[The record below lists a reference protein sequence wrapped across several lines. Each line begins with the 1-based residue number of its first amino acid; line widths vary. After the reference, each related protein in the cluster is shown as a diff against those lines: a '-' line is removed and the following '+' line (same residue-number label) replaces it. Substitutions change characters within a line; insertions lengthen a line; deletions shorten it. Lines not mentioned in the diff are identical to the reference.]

1 MLQSLQLQV
10 QDSEQ
15 LELVLEQVQLLD
27 ADLCLEQDEDTIQ
40 IRFGGRM

>member
-1 MLQSLQLQV
+1 MAQSLQLQV

-27 ADLCLEQDEDTIQ
+27 LGLEQDSDTMSI
-40 IRFGGRM
+40 GVLGMSM